1 MEDLSNKSQ
10 SHASG
15 RKGVLFTVFV
25 VCAIGYVL
33 FLLYQAV
40 YFNYTTNQKIKVLKE
55 DKVDLEKDQSRLETL
70 IAYYKTDAFAEL
82 EARKKLGLRKPG
94 EKVINVDVPQTQVQ
108 QQPVFIEK
116 DSTEKSN
123 VQSWIDYLAGLEN

>member
-10 SHASG
+10 SQAPR
-15 RKGVLFTVFV
+15 RKGILFTVFV

-55 DKVDLEKDQSRLETL
+55 DKIDLEKDQSRLQTL

-94 EKVINVDVPQTQVQ
+94 EKVVKVDVPQTQVQ

-116 DSTEKSN
+116 DSNEKSN
-123 VQSWIDYLAGLEN
+123 VQSWIDYLAGFEN